1 MKYFGTDGFRGEAN
15 VTLTADHAFK
25 IGRFLG
31 HYFQDGEHRVRVLVG
46 KDTRLSGY
54 MYETAL
60 AAGLTA
66 SGADVYE
73 IHVTTTPSISYLIR
87 KENFD
92 FGIMITASHNPYTDN
107 GIKVINGQ
115 GHKLEEEIEEQIE
128 DYIDGR
134 ITELPY
140 ATGEHLGRCFDYT
153 EGKEVYREYLVNL
166 VKHSFEGKVIAL
178 DVSNGSATR
187 IAGVIFERLGAEIHT
202 INDKPDGMN
211 INRHCGSTHIDR
223 LQQFVRETG
232 ADAGFAYDG
241 DADRCLA
248 VDERGEVV
256 SGDHIMYL
264 CGMYLKGQGK
274 LKDDTV
280 VTTVMS
286 NMGLYKAFD
295 RAGIKYRQTDV
306 GDKYVCADMM
316 ENGYV
321 LGGEQSGHIIFR
333 EHAVTGDGVLT
344 SLMIMEAML
353 HENKKLSELTEDLT
367 IYPQLLEN
375 VKVKDKAA
383 AREDEDVKAAAKE
396 VEDAL
401 GDDGRLLLRE
411 SGTEPLIRIMV
422 EAKTDAICREQV
434 RKIADVLRAKG
445 HVKEA

>member
-31 HYFQDGEHRVRVLVG
+31 NYFQDGKHRVRVIVG

-87 KENFD
+87 KNAFD

-107 GIKVINGQ
+107 GIKVINGK

-128 DYIDGR
+128 GYIDGEVP
-134 ITELPY
+134 ELPY
-140 ATGEHLGRCFDYT
+140 ATGENLGRCYDYT
-153 EGKEVYREYLVNL
+153 EGKEVYKKYLEGL
-166 VKHSFEGKVIAL
+166 VSHSFQGKVVAL
-178 DVSNGSATR
+178 DPANGSASR
-187 IAGVIFERLGAEIHT
+187 LAGAIFKKLGADVHSV
-202 INDKPDGMN
+202 NDTPDGMN
-211 INRHCGSTHIDR
+211 INRGCGSTHIDK
-223 LQQFVRETG
+223 LQAFVKETG
-232 ADAGFAYDG
+232 ADVGFAYDG

-248 VDERGEVV
+248 VDECGQVI

-264 CGMYLKGQGK
+264 CGRYLKEQGK
-274 LKDDTV
+274 LKDDMV

-295 RAGIKYRQTDV
+295 RAGIRYQQTAV
-306 GDKYVCADMM
+306 GDKYVCANMM
-316 ENGYV
+316 ENDYV

-333 EHAVTGDGVLT
+333 EHAVTGDGILT

-353 HENKKLSELTEDLT
+353 HEKKALSRLTDDLV
-367 IYPQLLEN
+367 IYPQLLVN
-375 VKVKDKAA
+375 MKVKDKTA
-383 AREDEDVKAAAKE
+383 AREDPDVKAAERE
-396 VEDAL
+396 VMESL
-401 GDDGRLLLRE
+401 GEEGRLLLRE
-411 SGTEPLIRIMV
+411 SGTEPLIRVMV
-422 EAKTDAICREQV
+422 EAKTDELCRQNV
-434 RKIADVLRAKG
+434 DKIINVLRAKG
-445 HVKEA
+445 HERPD

>member
-31 HYFQDGEHRVRVLVG
+31 NYFQDGNHRVRVIVG

-87 KENFD
+87 KNAFD

-107 GIKVINGQ
+107 GIKVINGK
-115 GHKLEEEIEEQIE
+115 GHKLEEEIEERIE
-128 DYIDGR
+128 GYIDGEVP
-134 ITELPY
+134 ELPY
-140 ATGEHLGRCFDYT
+140 ATGENLGRCYDYT
-153 EGKEVYREYLVNL
+153 EGKEVYKKYLEGL
-166 VKHSFEGKVIAL
+166 VSHSFQGKVVAL
-178 DVSNGSATR
+178 DPANGSASR
-187 IAGVIFERLGAEIHT
+187 LAGAIFKKLGAEVHSV
-202 INDKPDGMN
+202 NDTPDGMN
-211 INRHCGSTHIDR
+211 INRGCGSTHIDK
-223 LQQFVRETG
+223 LQAFVKETG
-232 ADAGFAYDG
+232 ADVGFAYDG

-248 VDERGEVV
+248 VDECGQVI

-264 CGMYLKGQGK
+264 CGRYLKEQGK
-274 LKDDTV
+274 LKDDMV

-295 RAGIKYRQTDV
+295 RAGIRYQQTAV
-306 GDKYVCADMM
+306 GDKYVCANMM
-316 ENGYV
+316 ENDYV

-333 EHAVTGDGVLT
+333 EHAVTGDGILT

-353 HENKKLSELTEDLT
+353 HEKKALSRLTDDLV
-367 IYPQLLEN
+367 IYPQLLVN
-375 VKVKDKAA
+375 MKVKDKTA
-383 AREDEDVKAAAKE
+383 AREDPDVKAAERE
-396 VEDAL
+396 VMESL
-401 GDDGRLLLRE
+401 GEEGRLLLRE
-411 SGTEPLIRIMV
+411 SGTEPLIRVMV
-422 EAKTDAICREQV
+422 EAKTDELCRQNV
-434 RKIADVLRAKG
+434 DKIINVLRAKG
-445 HVKEA
+445 HERPD

>member
-31 HYFQDGEHRVRVLVG
+31 NYFQDDAHRVRVIVG

-87 KENFD
+87 EEAFD

-107 GIKVINGQ
+107 GIKVINGT
-115 GHKLEEEIEEQIE
+115 GHKLEEEIEEKIE
-128 DYIDGR
+128 DYIDGK
-134 ITELPY
+134 IAELPY
-140 ATGEHLGRCFDYT
+140 ATGENLGRCYDYT
-153 EGKEVYREYLVNL
+153 QGKEIYKEYLEKL
-166 VKHSFEGKVIAL
+166 VKHPFTGKTIAL
-178 DVSNGSATR
+178 DLSNGSASR
-187 IAGVIFERLGAEIHT
+187 IAGAVFEKLGAKIHT

-211 INRHCGSTHIDR
+211 INRHCGSTHIDK
-223 LQQFVRETG
+223 LQAFVKETG
-232 ADAGFAYDG
+232 ADVGFAYDG

-248 VDERGEVV
+248 VNEKGEVV
-256 SGDHIMYL
+256 TGDHIMYL
-264 CGMYLKGQGK
+264 CGVYLKEQGK
-274 LKDDTV
+274 LADDMV

-295 RAGIKYRQTDV
+295 RAGIQYQQTAV
-306 GDKYVCADMM
+306 GDKYVCANMM

-321 LGGEQSGHIIFR
+321 LGGEQSGHIIFS
-333 EHAVTGDGVLT
+333 EHAVTGDGILT

-353 HENKKLSELTEDLT
+353 DGDKPLSELTNDLT
-367 IYPQLLEN
+367 IYPQLLVN
-375 VKVKDKAA
+375 HRVKDKVIAL
-383 AREDEDVKAAAKE
+383 EDADVKAAAKE
-396 VEDAL
+396 VEEAL
-401 GDDGRLLLRE
+401 GDEGRLLLRE
-411 SGTEPLIRIMV
+411 SGTEPLIRVMV
-422 EAKTDAICREQV
+422 EAKTDELCEQNV
-434 RKIADVLRAKG
+434 YKIIDVMIEKG
-445 HVKEA
+445 L